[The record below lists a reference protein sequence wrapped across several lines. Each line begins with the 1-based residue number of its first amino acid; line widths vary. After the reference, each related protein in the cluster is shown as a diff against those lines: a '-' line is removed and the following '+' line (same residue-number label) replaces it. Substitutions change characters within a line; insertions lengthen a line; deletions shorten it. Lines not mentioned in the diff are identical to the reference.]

1 MFKKFRKVATK
12 VAVLALAFVLT
23 ATVAFA
29 REKKPGES
37 GSEAI
42 ANVSGIYGI
51 QGTISYSGN
60 QNIFEGGKVTLS
72 HNLSLTGDV
81 TESAIFLHGTDAASG
96 SVLVN
101 YKVRANATPGDSCT
115 ITINFDTSDKD
126 GNMTNGQSGSVTVT
140 VGQPTTG
147 GGGTGGSTG
156 ATNPTPVKPSKKAD
170 LTELNRLIA
179 IANELTKADYTNDSW
194 EALLDAFNKAKA
206 MTVNNTQA
214 QVDAAAAAL
223 QAAIDGLVKIDY
235 TELLA
240 AIEAAKD
247 LMGDTEVAQLWN
259 ELLAALDTA
268 NANLKGTSQAEVDSA
283 AAALKAIVEKLD
295 EILKGL
301 KTPAVA
307 EPAEGCSVPF
317 HKIAVI
323 LLPVSGI
330 LNVILGFIIAN
341 NSKKR
346 KQDNVPMVKH

>member
-147 GGGTGGSTG
+147 GGTGGGSG
-156 ATNPTPVKPSKKAD
+156 ATNPTPVKPTKKAD

-179 IANELTKADYTNDSW
+179 IANELVKADYTNDSW

-247 LMGDTEVAQLWN
+247 LMGDTEIAQLWN

-301 KTPAVA
+301 NTPSVV
-307 EPAEGCSVPF
+307 EPAEGCTVSF

>member
-147 GGGTGGSTG
+147 GG
-156 ATNPTPVKPSKKAD
+156 
-170 LTELNRLIA
+170 
-179 IANELTKADYTNDSW
+179 
-194 EALLDAFNKAKA
+194 
-206 MTVNNTQA
+206 
-214 QVDAAAAAL
+214 
-223 QAAIDGLVKIDY
+223 
-235 TELLA
+235 
-240 AIEAAKD
+240 
-247 LMGDTEVAQLWN
+247 
-259 ELLAALDTA
+259 
-268 NANLKGTSQAEVDSA
+268 
-283 AAALKAIVEKLD
+283 VE
-295 EILKGL
+295 
-301 KTPAVA
+301 T
-307 EPAEGCSVPF
+307 
-317 HKIAVI
+317 
-323 LLPVSGI
+323 
-330 LNVILGFIIAN
+330 
-341 NSKKR
+341 
-346 KQDNVPMVKH
+346 MV